1 MLKKIAEKM
10 GTKLVLHNEKQKAY
24 VRYGLEIIMMTVMGV
39 TGMIVISIILHMKW
53 AWIPF
58 LISFSMLR
66 SSAGGYHANCAESC
80 FFISEGMFFF
90 SVMIVKFFTIANEVY
105 WVGYMIAW
113 GIILKYAPVEAV
125 NNKLKEELR
134 RKNRT
139 RSIVILAFHGII
151 LWLSQG
157 HWFGALY
164 YMAMMCSVI
173 SMLVAIQKE
182 KMGGDSDAESYH
194 KTVSNTGSSCN
205 IDCN

>member
-1 MLKKIAEKM
+1 MA
-10 GTKLVLHNEKQKAY
+10 TKLVSRNEKQKAY

-80 FFISEGMFFF
+80 FFISEGMFLL

-113 GIILKYAPVEAV
+113 GLFWNV
-125 NNKLKEELR
+125 KLCQ
-134 RKNRT
+134 
-139 RSIVILAFHGII
+139 ILA
-151 LWLSQG
+151 
-157 HWFGALY
+157 A
-164 YMAMMCSVI
+164 
-173 SMLVAIQKE
+173 VATLIAINGMNSTCFFFAYQPDMPE
-182 KMGGDSDAESYH
+182 K
-194 KTVSNTGSSCN
+194 
-205 IDCN
+205 